1 MSIFP
6 PNMRPLHAHLLIVL
20 TALSS
25 SSVAQEPRTE
35 TLQTATGTPAQIT
48 STVTG
53 MYGGTTSEKADAA
66 FTAGQ
71 KAHQAGDLQGAEKS
85 YLKAIK
91 EDKNFVEAYDNL
103 GQVYRQ
109 MEKFDKAVEN
119 YKRSIELYPQGHMAR
134 MNIAVVYGL
143 MGSYPEARAQ
153 YEALVLYHPDDAEG
167 YFGLANTA
175 MVQGDLEAAEAHAQ
189 KALGIYQ
196 ATNSDHLAD
205 GYYLLGMIQHYR
217 KNETDARKNLQQAK
231 HLGARLH
238 PTLEKEVFGS
248 TSTTQENSLRMET
261 PEDYE
266 RLEPQV
272 IAAFDWLMDT
282 PVNEKTEDRR
292 EISAF
297 LMTWIAGSPSVTIEI
312 SEGLVPYIGE
322 AECLMIFMGGYTKY
336 ALQNRS
342 SMKQEDAALYGT
354 EHVIKFY
361 QANIKALGKNKEIE
375 KLIALQKEGKLKGYI
390 REQG

>member
-1 MSIFP
+1 MQP
-6 PNMRPLHAHLLIVL
+6 AMRPLHAHLLFVL
-20 TALSS
+20 TTLSTAS
-25 SSVAQEPRTE
+25 MAQEPRTE
-35 TLQTATGTPAQIT
+35 TLETKTGTPAQIT

-66 FTAGQ
+66 FSAGQ
-71 KAHQAGDLQGAEKS
+71 KAHQAGDLENAEKN

-109 MEKFDKAVEN
+109 MKKFDKAVD
-119 YKRSIELYPQGHMAR
+119 YYSRSIELYPQGHMAR

-143 MGSYPEARAQ
+143 MDNYAAARTQ
-153 YEALVLYHPDDAEG
+153 YEALVQYHPEDAEG

-175 MVQGDLEAAEAHAQ
+175 MVQGDLEAAETHAK
-189 KALGIYQ
+189 KALDIYRS
-196 ATNSDHLAD
+196 TGSDHLAD

-217 KNETDARKNLQQAK
+217 KNEVEARQNLQQAK
-231 HLGARLH
+231 DLGARLH
-238 PTLEKEVFGS
+238 PTLEKEVFG
-248 TSTTQENSLRMET
+248 TATADPENSLRMET
-261 PEDYE
+261 PADYE

-272 IAAFDWLMDT
+272 IAAFDWLMTT

-297 LMTWIAGSPSVTIEI
+297 LMTWITGSPSVTIEI

-322 AECLMIFMGGYTKY
+322 PECLMIFMGGYTKY
-336 ALQNRS
+336 ALQNKS
-342 SMKQEDAALYGT
+342 NMTKEDAALFGT
-354 EHVIKFY
+354 ERVIEFY
-361 QANIKALGKNKEIE
+361 QANTKALGKNKEIE
-375 KLIALQKEGKLKGYI
+375 KLITLQKEGRLKGYI
-390 REQG
+390 KEQG